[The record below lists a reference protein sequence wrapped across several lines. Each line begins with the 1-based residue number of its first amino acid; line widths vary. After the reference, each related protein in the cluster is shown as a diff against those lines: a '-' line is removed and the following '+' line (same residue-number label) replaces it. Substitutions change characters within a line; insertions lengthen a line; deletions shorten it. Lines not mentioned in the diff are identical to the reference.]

1 MTMATIQIRHDRE
14 HFMSMLSYA
23 VSRENLWGNVDI
35 LTCDREPGM
44 LLVLRDQINLGHLVS
59 TESVYASY
67 KEALAELGSLL
78 DEVNP
83 DQRPL
88 SHL

>member
-1 MTMATIQIRHDRE
+1 MTTIQIRHDRE

-23 VSRENLWGNVDI
+23 VSRENLWGNVDVF
-35 LTCDREPGM
+35 TRDGEPGM
-44 LLVLRDQINLGHLVS
+44 LLVISDQMNLGHFVS
-59 TESVYASY
+59 TESVHASY
-67 KEALAELGSLL
+67 EEALAELGSLL

>member
-1 MTMATIQIRHDRE
+1 MATIQILHDRE

-23 VSRENLWGNVDI
+23 VSRENLWGNVDVI
-35 LTCDREPGM
+35 TRDREPGM
-44 LLVLRDQINLGHLVS
+44 LLVLRDQMNLGHLVS
-59 TESVYASY
+59 SESVYASY
-67 KEALAELGSLL
+67 EEALTELGCLL

-88 SHL
+88 SPL

>member
-1 MTMATIQIRHDRE
+1 MTTIQILHDRE

-23 VSRENLWGNVDI
+23 VSRENLWGNVDV
-35 LTCDREPGM
+35 LTRDHEPGM
-44 LLVLRDQINLGHLVS
+44 LLVLRDQMNLGHLVS
-59 TESVYASY
+59 TESVHASY
-67 KEALAELGSLL
+67 EEALAELGSLL